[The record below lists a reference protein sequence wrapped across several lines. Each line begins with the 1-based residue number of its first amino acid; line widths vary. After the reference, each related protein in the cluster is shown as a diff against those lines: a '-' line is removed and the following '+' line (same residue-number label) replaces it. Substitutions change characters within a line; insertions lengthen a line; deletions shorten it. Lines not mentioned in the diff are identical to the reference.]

1 MAQEAGFQKVLGNK
15 EVLALAFGAMI
26 GWGWVVLVGDW
37 VNAAGS
43 AGSMLAFAIGG
54 VAVILIGL
62 TYAELAAAMPLTGG
76 EHVYSYRAFGVTV
89 SFICTWALILGYV
102 SVVAFEAVAFPTVLE
117 YLIPW
122 YKVGYL
128 WTVAGWDVYFTWAL
142 VGILGSIIMTWVNI
156 RGIQTAAVLQT
167 VVTLAILIGGIALV
181 LGGVTLGDGAH
192 LEPLFVGGM
201 AGLFGVLIMT
211 PFMFV
216 GFDVIP
222 QAAEEINL
230 PAKQIGKVLI
240 LSVGMAVAWYI
251 LVILAA
257 SLALDAQGLESASLA
272 TADAMTAMVGHP
284 IGGTIIVLAGLG
296 GIVTSWNAFYIGGS
310 RAIYAMA
317 KAHMLPHFLA
327 KLHPKHGTPVNAIL
341 LIAVLSTAAPL
352 LGRKAL
358 VWLVDAGGLG
368 IVIAYGTV
376 AASFLM
382 LRKREPAMPRPFYV
396 PNGEAV
402 GWGAAILAALIAILY
417 LPPSPAALVWPYEWA
432 IVGGWAIAGVVFY
445 GWAISRHGQEAHRII
460 DAELRAGHTDTV
472 DDVAVGAQP
481 AE

>member
-1 MAQEAGFQKVLGNK
+1 
-15 EVLALAFGAMI
+15 
-26 GWGWVVLVGDW
+26 
-37 VNAAGS
+37 
-43 AGSMLAFAIGG
+43 
-54 VAVILIGL
+54 
-62 TYAELAAAMPLTGG
+62 
-76 EHVYSYRAFGVTV
+76 
-89 SFICTWALILGYV
+89 
-102 SVVAFEAVAFPTVLE
+102 
-117 YLIPW
+117 
-122 YKVGYL
+122 
-128 WTVAGWDVYFTWAL
+128 
-142 VGILGSIIMTWVNI
+142 
-156 RGIQTAAVLQT
+156 VLQT
-167 VVTLAILIGGIALV
+167 VVTLAILVGGVALV

-192 LEPLFVGGM
+192 LEPLFVGGV

-222 QAAEEINL
+222 QAAEEIDL

-257 SLALDAQGLESASLA
+257 SLALDAQGLAGASLA
-272 TADAMTAMVGHP
+272 TADAMTALLGHP
-284 IGGTIIVLAGLG
+284 IGGTLIVIAGLG
-296 GIVTSWNAFYIGGS
+296 GIITSWNAFYIGGS

-327 KLHPKHGTPVNAIL
+327 KLHPKYGTPVNAIL

-352 LGRKAL
+352 LGRRAL

-382 LRKREPAMPRPFYV
+382 LRKREPSMPRPFRV
-396 PNGEAV
+396 ANGEAV
-402 GWGAAILAALIAILY
+402 GWGAAILAFLIAILY

-432 IVGGWAIAGVVFY
+432 IVGVWVILGIAFYAWAIT
-445 GWAISRHGQEAHRII
+445 RHGEEAHRII

-472 DDVAVGAQP
+472 DDEAVAVAP
-481 AE
+481 AK